1 VIATPRL
8 VDAWMKKVP
17 KGRVT
22 TINEIRAA
30 LAEDHGADIACP
42 ITTGIFAAI
51 AAHVAQENRA
61 AGKKIVTPY
70 WRTLRAGG
78 AVNPK
83 YPGGIEA
90 QKKLLEAEGLK
101 VLVKGQKA
109 KVIDFKA
116 GFTPSAASRMDPW
129 KSSSNPMPKRP
140 AAWPLDSIAKLI
152 REKSRAVL
160 GFATGQTPLPL
171 YRELCRL
178 HREEKLDFDR
188 VTSFNLDEYVGLNPA
203 HPASFRTYMW
213 THLFGQINIVPEHVH
228 IPDGLAPNIP
238 ISCEKYEDEIQ
249 AAGGID
255 LQILGIGTD
264 GHIGFN
270 EPSSS
275 LASRTR
281 IKTLTARTRRDNAG
295 AFAARIKCL
304 PMSSPWDWRRSWNA
318 GRASCWLSALPRR
331 RP

>member
-1 VIATPRL
+1 MEIIIQP
-8 VDAWMKKVP
+8 DA
-17 KGRVT
+17 
-22 TINEIRAA
+22 E
-30 LAEDHGADIACP
+30 
-42 ITTGIFAAI
+42 
-51 AAHVAQENRA
+51 
-61 AGKKIVTPY
+61 
-70 WRTLRAGG
+70 
-78 AVNPK
+78 
-83 YPGGIEA
+83 
-90 QKKLLEAEGLK
+90 
-101 VLVKGQKA
+101 
-109 KVIDFKA
+109 
-116 GFTPSAASRMDPW
+116 AASRL
-129 KSSSNPMPKRP
+129 
-140 AAWPLDSIAKLI
+140 AARFIAKLI

-270 EPSSS
+270 EPTSS
-275 LASRTR
+275 LVSRTR

-295 AFAARIKCL
+295 AFGGEDKVPPHVITMGLATIMECRTCLLLAFGAPKAAAVALAVEGPVTATVPASILQFHRRTIVL
-304 PMSSPWDWRRSWNA
+304 IDEEASSKLLRGEYYRYVYEHKPDWQKI
-318 GRASCWLSALPRR
+318 
-331 RP
+331 